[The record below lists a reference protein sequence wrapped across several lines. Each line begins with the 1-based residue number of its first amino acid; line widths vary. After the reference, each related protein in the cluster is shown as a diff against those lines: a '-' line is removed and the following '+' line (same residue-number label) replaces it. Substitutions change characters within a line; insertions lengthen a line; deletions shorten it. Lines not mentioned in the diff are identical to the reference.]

1 MMTWETFRAWRKVAI
16 PVVLLA
22 ATWLINANP
31 EGSVLWRTG
40 IASIA
45 FLGVAYV
52 VEELVWMSR
61 RKGRPCPHCG
71 VAQTMKSFRVRSTC
85 TACSQAL

>member
-1 MMTWETFRAWRKVAI
+1 MTWETFRAWKKVAL

-22 ATWLINANP
+22 ATWMINANP

-71 VAQTMKSFRVRSTC
+71 QANRMKSFRVQNTC
-85 TACSQAL
+85 TACGQPL